1 MLKAINRWRKAR
13 NTARELSA
21 LTDRELG
28 DIGLTRADIYTVARQ
43 EAHTTYR

>member
-1 MLKAINRWRKAR
+1 MLKALNRWRKAR

-28 DIGLTRADIYTVARQ
+28 DIGLTRSDIYQVSRQ
-43 EAHTTYR
+43 EALKTFR